1 MRASRL
7 QLSSELEFVGISS
20 SCRTMQQQPVCLM
33 AAVCAMGC
41 LMLLI
46 VTSVQRVGR
55 QLCTP
60 KLCRCRLMPS
70 LMCLLPGQITPP
82 MLPTAVVPRPRP
94 SFWASHC
101 HSTRG
106 LCAAS
111 SWAATRR
118 SAREQAL
125 QTVAARPPASL
136 PSSQLAPNGQPP
148 SSVPPSHLHHLP
160 SDPSFAPSGHAAV
173 AAAGGRPSACS
184 PPGGRDTPAPCAE
197 TRAGAGVSVS
207 GPLDPR
213 CGSDAPAVSL
223 PPTASRRG
231 VLLRSVLETRSC
243 CCGVHMAHAE
253 LSRGLT
259 WSRTFLPPRRSC
271 TCCAPP
277 LQDLPRRSAGCP
289 APQRDAPLR
298 RDASLCSRWGG
309 GRAAA

>member
-106 LCAAS
+106 LCSAS

-118 SAREQAL
+118 SGGTRPGSRRCRRL
-125 QTVAARPPASL
+125 QRDRPRLCPPPSWPPMASL
-136 PSSQLAPNGQPP
+136 PPLSLHPTCTTSPPILPSPRVGTPP
-148 SSVPPSHLHHLP
+148 SPLLAGDHRLARLPAGATPRPLAQRRGPGQEYLSATHLTPAVAPMRPLCLFHLP
-160 SDPSFAPSGHAAV
+160 PLGGACCCGASSRPAV
-173 AAAGGRPSACS
+173 AAAVCIWPMLSFL
-184 PPGGRDTPAPCAE
+184 
-197 TRAGAGVSVS
+197 AG
-207 GPLDPR
+207 
-213 CGSDAPAVSL
+213 
-223 PPTASRRG
+223 
-231 VLLRSVLETRSC
+231 
-243 CCGVHMAHAE
+243 
-253 LSRGLT
+253 
-259 WSRTFLPPRRSC
+259 
-271 TCCAPP
+271 
-277 LQDLPRRSAGCP
+277 
-289 APQRDAPLR
+289 
-298 RDASLCSRWGG
+298 
-309 GRAAA
+309 